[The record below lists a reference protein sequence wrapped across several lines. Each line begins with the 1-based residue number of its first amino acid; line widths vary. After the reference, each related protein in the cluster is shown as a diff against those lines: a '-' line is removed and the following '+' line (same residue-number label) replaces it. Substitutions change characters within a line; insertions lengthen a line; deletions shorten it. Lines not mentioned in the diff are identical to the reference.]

1 MIVWAAG
8 AFLLEWP
15 APYVSALVAAVVAY
29 LAAAP
34 FGGGRIVVDATADA
48 TS

>member
-15 APYVSALVAAVVAY
+15 APYVTALGAAFVAY

-34 FGGGRIVVDATADA
+34 WAAAPVVVAR
-48 TS
+48 